1 MSGIIAQAW
10 QGRTGTHLNGHDR
23 RSPTETSPRSHRGMA
38 LAAVCAV
45 VLLAITAAVTSNGA
59 GSLLSLGGLIIVFGG
74 VTASAFM
81 TFPSDDVR
89 TAMAGIATMLNGRPA
104 PAGMNL
110 CQDMQDIAAWSR
122 IAYGQGLRAL
132 EHGTAR
138 KGAHDPFVSYGL
150 NLVVSDYAP
159 EDIRAMLEI
168 AADGNYERE
177 HAPVDVLSAMASHAP
192 AFGMVGTL
200 IGMISMLHDM
210 GSEPGA
216 IGSMLA
222 VAFLST
228 LYGVLSARMIYM
240 PAASRLE
247 RQVEARRLRDSMVTE
262 GMVMLAGR
270 KPPTVI
276 CDRLNAFLHPNA
288 RTYFNIIDG
297 VLDSGPNATL
307 RRAAASRAIPRRIL
321 EVVKG

>member
-10 QGRTGTHLNGHDR
+10 HGHTGTHLNGRDR
-23 RSPTETSPRSHRGMA
+23 QSPTETSPRGHRGMA
-38 LAAVCAV
+38 LAAVLAV
-45 VLLAITAAVTSNGA
+45 VLLAMTAAVSSNGA
-59 GSLLSLGGLIIVFGG
+59 ESLLCLGGLIIVFGG
-74 VTASAFM
+74 GTASVFM

-89 TAMAGIATMLNGRPA
+89 AAMAGIATMVQGRPA
-104 PAGMNL
+104 ATGINL
-110 CQDMQDIAAWSR
+110 CRDMEDIAAWAR
-122 IAYGQGLRAL
+122 IAYGQGMRAL
-132 EHGTAR
+132 EHSTAR
-138 KGAHDPFVSYGL
+138 KGAPDPFVSYGL

-159 EDIRAMLEI
+159 EDIRAMLET
-168 AADGNYERE
+168 AAAGNYERE

-210 GSEPGA
+210 GNDAGA
-216 IGSMLA
+216 IGGMLA

-276 CDRLNAFLHPNA
+276 CDRLNAFLHPHA
-288 RTYFNIIDG
+288 RTYVNFIDG
-297 VLDSGPNATL
+297 VAEARPNAAH
-307 RRAAASRAIPRRIL
+307 RRTSSSRAIPRAVL